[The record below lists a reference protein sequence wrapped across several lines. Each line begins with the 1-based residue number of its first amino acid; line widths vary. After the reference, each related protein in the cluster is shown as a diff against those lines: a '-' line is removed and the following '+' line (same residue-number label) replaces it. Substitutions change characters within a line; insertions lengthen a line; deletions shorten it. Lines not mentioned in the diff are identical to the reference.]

1 MKIVVAQR
9 LAAAVA
15 CVGML
20 AHPALAGA
28 PIVADPAVADVAL
41 AEGGIFTG
49 KVVSGQG
56 APMAKSA
63 VSIRQAGSEIAAAVT
78 NEEGVFAVQGLRGG
92 LYQVVADNGVVSY
105 RLWAPNTAPPAANQS
120 ALIVTGQEILSGQF
134 GGPHQ
139 GYQQGPPVAP
149 SQGGG
154 VMGWVRQ
161 HPLLVA
167 AGIATAIAVPL
178 AIADD
183 DDETVT
189 PASP

>member
-9 LAAAVA
+9 VAAALA

-20 AHPALAGA
+20 VQPGLAA
-28 PIVADPAVADVAL
+28 TPVAAGPVVADVAL
-41 AEGGIFTG
+41 AQGGLFSG
-49 KVVSGQG
+49 KVVNAQG
-56 APMAKSA
+56 APLAKTA
-63 VSIRQAGSEIAAAVT
+63 VSLQQAGVEVASTAT

-92 LYQVVADNGVVSY
+92 LYQVVSEGGQVSY

-120 ALIVTGQEILSGQF
+120 ALIVTGQEILNGQYCNTCPP
-134 GGPHQ
+134 GQPVAGPH
-139 GYQQGPPVAP
+139 GH
-149 SQGGG
+149 GGG

-178 AIADD
+178 AVADD
-183 DDETVT
+183 DDD
-189 PASP
+189 PAS